1 MLFVSLECANK
12 GFQNFFMFSD
22 VVDDMF
28 VVQMKEEKGTRI
40 LAVQHT
46 RSGDLSWVVWWSC
59 ALLCEAAKLGGAS
72 TPNQTSLAPATKF
85 QKHLESNGR
94 FLHPKPPKTGAGP
107 SPGQA
112 PAGGVKKKA
121 WANSSEL
128 SCTRAEMARACALL
142 I

>member
-59 ALLCEAAKLGGAS
+59 ALLYEAANPTRRHWLLLPSSRSIWSQTAGFS
-72 TPNQTSLAPATKF
+72 TQN
-85 QKHLESNGR
+85 R
-94 FLHPKPPKTGAGP
+94 PKPVRVPVPGRRRQAG
-107 SPGQA
+107 
-112 PAGGVKKKA
+112 
-121 WANSSEL
+121 
-128 SCTRAEMARACALL
+128 
-142 I
+142 